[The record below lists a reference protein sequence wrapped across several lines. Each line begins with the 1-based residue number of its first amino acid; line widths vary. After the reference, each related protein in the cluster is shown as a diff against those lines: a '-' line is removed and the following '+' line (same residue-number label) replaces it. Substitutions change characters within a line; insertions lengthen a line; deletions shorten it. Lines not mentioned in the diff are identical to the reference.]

1 MAGQKTFNG
10 GERSLVDELENY
22 GSKNIEEVVNLLDTN
37 LSSGLSREEAE
48 RRLAIYGRNQLIEEK
63 PRGFLAMFFDQFK
76 DFLVLILIA
85 STVIAAL
92 MGELLDAAVIMS
104 IVILNAVLGVIQEG
118 RAERALAALRRMA
131 VPEATVLRDGRQIR
145 VPSSAL
151 VPGDV
156 VLLQA
161 GDVVP
166 ADLRLVETVNL
177 KTDESPL
184 TGESV
189 PVEKHADVLVPP
201 EAALGDRPN
210 QAFLGTTVV
219 YGRGRGVVA
228 RTGMK
233 TELGKIAALVASV
246 EEVGTPLQRKLEEFG
261 RWLGLACLGI
271 CLIVFIL
278 GILRGGELLEM
289 FMTAGSLAVAAI
301 PEGLPAMVT
310 IVLALGVQR
319 MIARNAIIRRLP
331 AVETLGCATYVCSD
345 KTGTLTENKM
355 TVTELFL
362 ARGEQIAVSGRGYE
376 PRGEFIATT
385 TATPID
391 PLADPDLRVLLEAAL
406 ACNDAELVEEEGRF
420 EILGDPTEG
429 ALVVLAAK
437 AGMSRERLAETL
449 PRLDE
454 IPFDSTRKRMTT
466 VHRRDGQ
473 WVAFTKGAPDI
484 LLELCHHYRE
494 KGEERPLSPEKRRE
508 YHEEIGRFAGRGL
521 RVLGLAYKSLPPGT
535 KEGWDEHLTFLGL
548 VAMQDPVRAE
558 AKAAVATCLR
568 AGIKPVMIT
577 GDYAQTARAIAAE
590 LGMAEPEVFT
600 GAQIEAMSDREL
612 EEALGRSPVFA
623 RVSPEHKLRIVEA
636 LRRRG
641 EVVAMTGD
649 GVNDA
654 PALRSA
660 DIGVAM
666 GIAGTEVAKGASDMV
681 LADDNFATIVAAIE
695 EGRVIFENIRKAVI
709 YLLSCNIGELL
720 LFFLAILGG
729 LPGPMVP
736 VQILLINLV
745 TDGLPALAL
754 GVEPKE
760 ENIMDLPPRD
770 PKEGILNRTIV
781 FRMFFVGSL
790 MGIAALVPFVF
801 IYRRDGDLALARTAA
816 FTTLAF
822 AELWRV
828 LASRSERRPWWRMP
842 FFGNPQLI
850 LAILSSALII
860 LAVLYLPPVA
870 GIFQTVVPKARFW
883 EVVLP
888 MIFVPMLGAEVAK
901 RFGRRKNHP
910 SHLT

>member
-1 MAGQKTFNG
+1 MAEDWGTKTIR
-10 GERSLVDELENY
+10 EVAEALVTDLEA
-22 GSKNIEEVVNLLDTN
+22 
-37 LSSGLSREEAE
+37 GLTSEEAE
-48 RRLAIYGRNQLIEEK
+48 RRLAVYGKNRLAEEK
-63 PRGFLAMFFDQFK
+63 RRGFFLRLLDQFK

-85 STVIAAL
+85 STIIAAL

-104 IVILNAVLGVIQEG
+104 IVILNAILGVIQEG

-131 VPEATVLRDGRQIR
+131 VPEATVIRDGRQMRIA
-145 VPSSAL
+145 SSQL
-151 VPGDV
+151 VPGDL

-189 PVEKHADVLVPP
+189 PVEKQAETIVSP
-201 EAALGDRPN
+201 EAALDDRPN

-219 YGRGRGVVA
+219 YGRGRGVVV
-228 RTGMK
+228 RTGMA
-233 TELGKIAALVASV
+233 TEIGKIAALVASV
-246 EEVGTPLQRKLEEFG
+246 EEVETPLQRKLEEFG

-271 CLIVFIL
+271 CVVVFVL
-278 GILRGGELLEM
+278 GVLRGGELLEM
-289 FMTAGSLAVAAI
+289 FMTAVSLAVAAI

-362 ARGEQIAVSGRGYE
+362 ARGERITVSGRGYE
-376 PRGEFIATT
+376 PQGEFMA
-385 TATPID
+385 AEGQPVD
-391 PLADPDLRVLLEAAL
+391 PLADPDLPLLLEAAL
-406 ACNDAELVEEEGRF
+406 ACNDAALVEEKGRF

-437 AGMSRERLAETL
+437 AGLTKERLAEVL
-449 PRLDE
+449 PRVDE
-454 IPFDSTRKRMTT
+454 IPFDSARKRMTT
-466 VHRRDGQ
+466 VHRRNGQ
-473 WVAFTKGAPDI
+473 YLAFTKGAPDV
-484 LLELCHHYRE
+484 LLGLCAHYRA
-494 KGEERPLSPEKRRE
+494 KGEEHHLSAEKREE
-508 YHEEIGRFAGRGL
+508 YLREIGRLAGRGL
-521 RVLGLAYKSLPPGT
+521 RVLGLAYKPLVQGT
-535 KEGWDEHLTFLGL
+535 KEGWDHGLTFLGL
-548 VAMQDPVRAE
+548 VAMQDPVREE

-577 GDYAQTARAIAAE
+577 GDYAQTAQAVAAE
-590 LGMAEPEVFT
+590 LGLAGAEVFT
-600 GAQIEAMSDREL
+600 GAQIEAMSDQEL
-612 EEALGRSPVFA
+612 EEALTRSPVFA

-681 LADDNFATIVAAIE
+681 LADDNFATIIAAIE
-695 EGRVIFENIRKAVI
+695 EGRAIFENIRKAVI

-736 VQILLINLV
+736 VQILLVNLV

-760 ENIMDLPPRD
+760 GHIMDLPPRD
-770 PKEGILNRTIV
+770 PKEGILNRRIT
-781 FRMFFVGSL
+781 FRMILVGSL
-790 MGIAALVPFVF
+790 IALAVLVPFVF
-801 IYRRDGDLALARTAA
+801 FYRQEGNLALARTATFA
-816 FTTLAF
+816 TLAF
-822 AELWRV
+822 AELWRS

-842 FFGNPQLI
+842 FFGNPKLI
-850 LAILSSALII
+850 LAILSSVLIV
-860 LAVLYLPPVA
+860 LAVLYVPPVSA
-870 GIFQTVVPKARFW
+870 VFQTIRPGFRFW

-888 MIFVPMLGAEVAK
+888 CTLLPMLGAEAAK
-901 RFGRRKNHP
+901 RFGREERRLKD
-910 SHLT
+910 